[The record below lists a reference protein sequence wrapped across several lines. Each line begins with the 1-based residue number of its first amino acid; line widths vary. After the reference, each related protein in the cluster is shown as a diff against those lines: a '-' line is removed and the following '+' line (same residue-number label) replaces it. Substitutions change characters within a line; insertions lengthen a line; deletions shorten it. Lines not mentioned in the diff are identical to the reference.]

1 MDLKTIDITDPCGV
15 QAVFDNLL
23 DCQNKEDMAKLYDNI
38 APDYDMV
45 SNEWAGPA
53 ETAAKLQEIEPNK
66 NACIL
71 DVGCGT
77 GLVGKAVSDVGYLNL
92 YGIDMSESSLNIA
105 SEKGVYSKLINATFG
120 PETPLN
126 YKDGFF
132 DVALSTGCFLPNHLD
147 HTHLPE
153 MIRLVKKGQNIIKP
167 YMNLNL
173 TLSNQALNSYPV
185 AWGR

>member
-1 MDLKTIDITDPCGV
+1 MDLKTINITDPCEV
-15 QAVFDNLL
+15 QTVFDNLL
-23 DCQNKEDMAKLYDNI
+23 DCRNREDLAKQYDKI

-45 SNEWAGPA
+45 ADGNYFGPA

-77 GLVGKAVSDVGYLNL
+77 GLVGKAVWNVGYLNL
-92 YGIDMSESSLNIA
+92 YGIDMSEISLNIA

-126 YKDGFF
+126 YRD
-132 DVALSTGCFLPNHLD
+132 DYL
-147 HTHLPE
+147 
-153 MIRLVKKGQNIIKP
+153 
-167 YMNLNL
+167 
-173 TLSNQALNSYPV
+173 
-185 AWGR
+185 